1 MIGTRATPADVDEI
15 RRGATTLA
23 GLASWENGQANL
35 AGAGSEPDRVGQ
47 ALVNSNFFDV
57 AGVQPSRGR
66 AFRPDEDQPGQD
78 HEVILSDQLWRTR
91 FNGDPGV
98 VGRTIRLDDVPYS
111 VVGVMPAGFE
121 FPLAT
126 DVWTPM
132 GLKPEAR
139 SSHTAN
145 VLESVARLKPG
156 RTIEQAAAEINGIAL
171 RLEKSY
177 PETNKNRRFLVWPA
191 MRLFVDYTT
200 RQYLIMLLGS
210 VLFVLLIAC
219 ANVANLQFARAT
231 GRLRE
236 MAVRRALG
244 AGRGRLILQ
253 LVVESTLLC
262 LAGAV
267 LGLFVAEWGIRLLH
281 LGMPPEVE
289 RYVLGFKDVQIDGR
303 TLVFTLAAALASGLL
318 AGLAPAWQASQPNL
332 TDALR
337 EGGRGTSAG
346 KARRRLRN
354 VLVAAEIAL
363 ATVLLVGAGLMVR
376 GFRAMV
382 DHGEAIQPETLLT
395 MRLAITD
402 NKYPQKAQVAEFY
415 RRVLEQIQ
423 ALPGVRSA
431 AAVTALPYSNDSSG
445 RNFLIE
451 GRPLEPGNPPNGM
464 YQVTSPNYFQ
474 TLRVPLLDGRFLR
487 DSDGPSSQPVT
498 VISKRLGGAL
508 VEGRIAHWQ
517 TDPHRRQRFHQTHG

>member
-1 MIGTRATPADVDEI
+1 MSLWQDVRFGLRNLSKSPGFVLTAAVTMALGIGATTAIFSLCDAMLWRPAPLPHLDSLITVLERVSSDPNDWDSATPADVEEI
-15 RRGATTLA
+15 RREATTLA
-23 GLASWENGQANL
+23 SLASWENGQANL

-171 RLEKSY
+171 RLEKSF

-303 TLVFTLAAALASGLL
+303 TLLFTLGCGFGERPSRGTC
-318 AGLAPAWQASQPNL
+318 AGLAS
-332 TDALR
+332 
-337 EGGRGTSAG
+337 
-346 KARRRLRN
+346 
-354 VLVAAEIAL
+354 L
-363 ATVLLVGAGLMVR
+363 ATQSHEL
-376 GFRAMV
+376 
-382 DHGEAIQPETLLT
+382 H
-395 MRLAITD
+395 
-402 NKYPQKAQVAEFY
+402 
-415 RRVLEQIQ
+415 
-423 ALPGVRSA
+423 
-431 AAVTALPYSNDSSG
+431 
-445 RNFLIE
+445 
-451 GRPLEPGNPPNGM
+451 
-464 YQVTSPNYFQ
+464 
-474 TLRVPLLDGRFLR
+474 
-487 DSDGPSSQPVT
+487 
-498 VISKRLGGAL
+498 
-508 VEGRIAHWQ
+508 
-517 TDPHRRQRFHQTHG
+517 